1 MMSPLTHTA
10 HSTVVSTAFQ
20 FYQNFAMDVVDN
32 IGPQLSMKIT
42 KTETIGT
49 PVVNHR
55 LHNTFNCQDINVNL
69 QHSSGTMLTLL

>member
-1 MMSPLTHTA
+1 MMSPLTHTV

-20 FYQNFAMDVVDN
+20 LEIQMDVVDN

-42 KTETIGT
+42 KTETIYT
-49 PVVNHR
+49 ACCESQVAQH
-55 LHNTFNCQDINVNL
+55 TFNCQDINVNL